1 MSNEALKLEL
11 IDWLMKLE
19 NQDLLNVLKVV
30 KDTNQSED
38 WAVNLT
44 EEQKEDLKTSMN
56 QSNTGKLTD
65 HKDVQTRFGI

>member
-38 WAVNLT
+38 WAANLT
-44 EEQKEDLKTSMN
+44 EEQKEDLKTSMD
-56 QSNTGKLTD
+56 QSNSGNLTS
-65 HKDVQTRFGI
+65 HQDVQSRFGI